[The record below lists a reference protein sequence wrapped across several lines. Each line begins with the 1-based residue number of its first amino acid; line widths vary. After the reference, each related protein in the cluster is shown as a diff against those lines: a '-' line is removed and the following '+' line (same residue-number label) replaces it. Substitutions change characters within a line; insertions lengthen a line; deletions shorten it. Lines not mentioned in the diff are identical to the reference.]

1 MAKSIRVKTWLNMM
15 TVLGIILIIMW
26 LLQVVFLQDFYEL
39 VKEWDVKAV
48 QKDVVTALSAEDST
62 LTDNY
67 ENILQISQENDLYI
81 EIYDEGGNLVISPI
95 SYFFSGGG
103 MRRPNFTMN
112 NLFADSTVSATLS
125 EMTAKGEKS
134 KTIKMG
140 ENKDGRSSMLLI
152 DRFECDDIN
161 YYVVSKA
168 SLIPVRATSEI
179 LSRLIIWV
187 FAAMLILS
195 FIMSFIFASSI
206 TKPTRA
212 LSQAAKE
219 IASGN
224 YDVEVNYSSEDEMG
238 QLVNDF
244 NNMTA
249 ELSKVDGIRKDLIAN
264 VSHELRTPLTMIK
277 GYAETLR
284 DLTINNP
291 EKREKQLNIIVD
303 ESDRLSALITNMLD
317 LSRLQA
323 GKSPLERADF
333 NLSYMLNKLIRRYDI
348 FKDQGYTFNISVA
361 EGVVVNGDYG
371 RLEQVICNL
380 IDNAVNH
387 SVESKTIDI
396 NLGMNGTFL
405 VRNYGDVIEPENIKH
420 IWDRYYKIDK
430 TGNRRVTGTG
440 IGLSIVKEILNLHGF
455 KFGVT
460 SDEKNG
466 TVFWVNFK

>member
-1 MAKSIRVKTWLNMM
+1 MTKSIRVKTWTSMM
-15 TVLGIILIIMW
+15 SVLGIVFVIMW

-39 VKEWDVKAV
+39 IKEWDVKKV
-48 QKDVVTALSAEDST
+48 QKEVVLSLSSEGGIDE
-62 LTDNY
+62 NY
-67 ENILQISQENDLYI
+67 QEIIQLSQENDLYI
-81 EIYDEGGNLVISPI
+81 EVYDEYGNLVISPI
-95 SYFFSGGG
+95 SYFFGGGG
-103 MRRPNFTMN
+103 MRRHSFTIG
-112 NLFADSTVSATLS
+112 NLFEDNSIAPVLN
-125 EMTAKGEKS
+125 EMTLKGQKS
-134 KTIKMG
+134 KTIKLDANR
-140 ENKDGRSSMLLI
+140 EGRSTMLLI
-152 DRFECDDIN
+152 DRFSCEGAD
-161 YYVVSKA
+161 YFAVSRA
-168 SLIPVRATSEI
+168 SLIPVQATADI
-179 LSRLIIWV
+179 LSKLMLYIFIAMVIIS
-187 FAAMLILS
+187 L
-195 FIMSFIFASSI
+195 IMSFLFASSI

-212 LSQAAKE
+212 LSNAAKQ
-219 IASGN
+219 ITAGN
-224 YDVEVNYSSEDEMG
+224 YDVRIEHKSEDEMG
-238 QLVNDF
+238 QLVSDF

-303 ESDRLSALITNMLD
+303 ESDRLSELITNMLD
-317 LSRLQA
+317 LSKLQA
-323 GKSPLERADF
+323 GKTTLERADF
-333 NLSYMLNKLIRRYDI
+333 NLSYMLNKLIKRYDL
-348 FKDQGYTFNISVA
+348 FKDQGYEFNVSIA
-361 EGVVVNGDYG
+361 DGVIVNGDYG

-387 SVESKTIDI
+387 SVERKFIDI
-396 NLGMNGTFL
+396 SLGMNGAFY
-405 VRNYGDVIEPENIKH
+405 VKNFGDVIEPENIKH

-455 KFGVT
+455 KYGVT